1 MMKLVAIFIYI
12 AKISLIEVCFM
23 GEKLDSVELIDTF
36 ETFFKDYR
44 DSKGQKYKNMIN
56 NMIIEN
62 KTSLEVSFNDLL
74 NYDYKVAQQLLTFP
88 QEVIGA
94 ANKGLSNYIKKID
107 TDFWSLAKPFFVR
120 FVDLMRV
127 ENIDTLSSKSLGK
140 LIQVRATVTK
150 VKQVTPVL
158 YEGRFKCMKCGTILS
173 ELASDYKLTWPAM
186 CKTPECQSKGPF
198 HFLEN
203 DSIYLDSQI
212 IQLGESSINGKRQLE
227 GRLIGD
233 IVNSISKGD
242 LVMAVGILKVRVFYK
257 QEDYHKEGE
266 RSEFRFWIDI
276 NSIRR
281 IKTAADKKIH
291 LQKLILK
298 LLERYPQ
305 GFPLDFL
312 YYIGRSESILNKE
325 IYQFVNELKFEGKLK
340 IKKGYIVELS
350 V

>member
-1 MMKLVAIFIYI
+1 MSE
-12 AKISLIEVCFM
+12 KIDAVKLIE
-23 GEKLDSVELIDTF
+23 TF

-44 DSKGQKYKNMIN
+44 DNNDQKYKNMIN

-62 KTSLEVSFNDLL
+62 KISLEVSFNDLL
-74 NYDYKVAQQLLTFP
+74 NYNYKIAQQLLTSP
-88 QEVIGA
+88 QEVINA

-127 ENIDTLSSKSLGK
+127 ESLDTLSSRFLGK

-150 VKQVTPVL
+150 VKQVAPVL

-173 ELASDYKLTWPAM
+173 EHATNYKLTWPTM
-186 CKTPECQSKGPF
+186 CNNPECQSKGPF
-198 HFLEN
+198 HFLE
-203 DSIYLDSQI
+203 DQSLYLDSQV

-233 IVNSISKGD
+233 IVNSVSKGD
-242 LVMAVGILKVRVFYK
+242 LVVVVGILKVRVIYK
-257 QEDYHKEGE
+257 QENYHNEGE
-266 RSEFRFWIDI
+266 CSEFRFWINI
-276 NSIRR
+276 NSIKRV
-281 IKTAADKKIH
+281 KTAADKKIH

-350 V
+350 I